1 MKKVWFFA
9 LVVVFSS
16 SMLFSG
22 CASLTGRTAGEIIDD
37 SVITTEINAK
47 IVKDPELSYFKINV
61 NSTNGN
67 VVLTGY
73 VPSREAE
80 DRLIR
85 LAKEVRGVKLVRSEL
100 QIQEKK

>member
-9 LVVVFSS
+9 VVLVFSS

-67 VVLTGY
+67 VLFTGY

-80 DRLIR
+80 ARLIR
-85 LAKEVRGVKLVRSEL
+85 LTKEVRGVKSVRSEL

>member
-9 LVVVFSS
+9 LVVAVFSS

-61 NSTNGN
+61 NSTNGGKSY
-67 VVLTGY
+67 LLGMCQ
-73 VPSREAE
+73 AE
-80 DRLIR
+80 
-85 LAKEVRGVKLVRSEL
+85 KLKTISSGLR
-100 QIQEKK
+100 KK